1 MKSIS
6 LLNQVKILILTI
18 IFSFGILPI
27 QEQINSESKESIQLT
42 QKAAKSTVKEFINIL
57 ESHQSIE
64 PALDLL
70 FTSDLNERLRL
81 EPFACKENGLNSF
94 SMFDP
99 HTEDLIPLSPELTK
113 SVNLETIRRYYIACF
128 DLSYLLNVYLFS
140 NSMEKIDRY
149 AETEKSQFLFP
160 KEVVKILLR
169 SSVVKA
175 QLLDS
180 VSNQDD
186 EETNVEVKNLAELE
200 DTLEI
205 IEQAV
210 IKAREC
216 VNLRTSKQI
225 AQYKKNIDSFSKQGG
240 ELKEESVKF
249 DEDYRFIPKGTQL
262 IRVETPPFFNVVL
275 AKENEGW
282 KIVSVTTE
290 FPEL

>member
-1 MKSIS
+1 MKSITRLTQVRN
-6 LLNQVKILILTI
+6 LLFCV
-18 IFSFGILPI
+18 IFLLGIFPA
-27 QEQINSESKESIQLT
+27 QGKTNSENEESFQFAKKT
-42 QKAAKSTVKEFINIL
+42 AKSTVKEFISIL
-57 ESHQSIE
+57 EKHQSIE

-70 FTSDLNERLRL
+70 FTSDLSERLKL
-81 EPFACKENGLNSF
+81 EPLACKENGLNSF

-99 HTEDLIPLSPELTK
+99 YAEELIPLSPELTK
-113 SVNLETIRRYYIACF
+113 SVNSETIRRYYIACF

-140 NSMEKIDRY
+140 NSIEKINRY

-160 KEVVKILLR
+160 KEVVKILSR
-169 SSVVKA
+169 SSFVKA

-186 EETNVEVKNLAELE
+186 EEGNVEVKSLTELE
-200 DTLEI
+200 STLEI

-225 AQYKKNIDSFSKQGG
+225 AQYKKNIDSFSKQGR
-240 ELKEESVKF
+240 ELKEEFVKF
-249 DEDYRFIPKGTQL
+249 DEEYRFIPKGTQL
-262 IRVETPPFFNVVL
+262 IRVETPPFFSVVL
-275 AKENEGW
+275 AKENEAW

-290 FPEL
+290 FPFA